1 MRYGLFLPPFD
12 ELADPHRLMDVAASA
27 EAAGWDG
34 MFLWDHL
41 DYVPPVRQIL
51 DPYTCLAAIA
61 TVTSTMQIG
70 PMITPLTRR
79 RLAVLARQAA
89 TLDILSR
96 GRLVLGLGLGDDADI
111 GERSSFT
118 EFADDRARG
127 RALSEGLETLTGLL
141 SGREV
146 THSGEF
152 YRVDGV
158 TFEPVSRRLG
168 GVPIWL
174 AARWPHPAPLR
185 RAAKYQG
192 VVVIQLSEPDDV
204 AKLRDQL
211 LAEGADLDSYEIA
224 LWAGDLGSTD
234 AERWDRAGVTWVLR
248 SAGPFDIRF
257 DEVARLVSE
266 GPRR

>member
-1 MRYGLFLPPFD
+1 MRHGLFLPPFD
-12 ELADPHRLMDVAASA
+12 ELADPHRLMDLAAAA

-41 DYVPPVRQIL
+41 DYPSPVREIL

-61 TVTSTMQIG
+61 TVTSTLQIG
-70 PMITPLTRR
+70 PMVTPLTRR
-79 RLAVLARQAA
+79 HVAVLARQVA
-89 TLDILSR
+89 TLDILSG

-118 EFADDRARG
+118 EFQDSRARG
-127 RALSEGLETLTGLL
+127 RALGEGLETLTDLL

-146 THSGEF
+146 TRSGEF

-158 TFEPVSRRLG
+158 KFEPAPLRPG
-168 GVPIWL
+168 GVPVWL

-192 VVVIQLSEPDDV
+192 VVVIQLRDPDDV
-204 AKLRDQL
+204 ERLRDRL
-211 LAEGADLDSYEIA
+211 RAEGADLESFEIA
-224 LWAGDLGSTD
+224 VWAGEIGARD
-234 AERWDRAGVTWVLR
+234 AEQWERAGVTWVLR

-257 DEVARLVSE
+257 DEVVTQVSA